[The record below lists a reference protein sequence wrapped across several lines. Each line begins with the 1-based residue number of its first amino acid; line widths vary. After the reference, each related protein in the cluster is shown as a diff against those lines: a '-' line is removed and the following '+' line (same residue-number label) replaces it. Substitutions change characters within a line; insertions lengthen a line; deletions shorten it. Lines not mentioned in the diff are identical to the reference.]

1 MIRGEIRGDDDQMMV
16 EAEVDAIVK
25 MEMLINNY
33 LKCRLITLLVTVIQ
47 TGKCVY
53 LINLII

>member
-1 MIRGEIRGDDDQMMV
+1 MLDDNDQMMV